1 MQFFKKNFKIS
12 IDFITYTLYNKGIL
26 KEEVKTS

>member
-1 MQFFKKNFKIS
+1 MQFFKNFKIS
-12 IDFITYTLYNKGIL
+12 IDFITYTLYNKGTS